1 MADAAIPYVSELLPG
16 SPPFAT
22 QIFSGKGRL
31 MRMVRVL
38 TSGAMR
44 VRSQLPADSYAL
56 VLDRHNGAGLH
67 RSEKDSVFVN
77 SQFAFIQSPLRIVEV
92 LTPADFD
99 VAFLRISR
107 DGVVQELQKMLGR
120 EARTDLVF
128 SPVCNMET
136 VAGERLR
143 NLCRNFSRLLC
154 STDQLAIRES
164 FSVQRVEADII
175 TLLLQAQPHNYTR
188 LLNRQSAAGD
198 WQLRTAEEYI
208 VAHAH
213 LSPSLGDICQAVG
226 VNARTLQHSFRKKRG
241 YTPLQFLYRIRM
253 DGVRSGLQNLDN
265 ATSVTNEAARW
276 GFLHFGRFAQEYR
289 ALFGELP
296 SETLRRSQKT

>member
-1 MADAAIPYVSELLPG
+1 M
-16 SPPFAT
+16 
-22 QIFSGKGRL
+22 RL
-31 MRMVRVL
+31 ARVV
-38 TSGAMR
+38 TSGTMR
-44 VRSQLPADSYAL
+44 VRSKLPADSYAL
-56 VLDRHNGAGLH
+56 VLDRRNGAGLH
-67 RSEKDSVFVN
+67 RSEKGSVVVN
-77 SQFAFIQSPLRIVEV
+77 SQFAFVQSPLRRVEV

-99 VAFLRISR
+99 VAFLRIAT
-107 DGVVQELQKMLGR
+107 DGVVQELQKMLER

-143 NLCRNFSRLLC
+143 ELCRNYSRVLC
-154 STDQLAIRES
+154 SLDLLAIRES
-164 FSVQRVEADII
+164 LSVQRLENDII

-188 LLNRQSAAGD
+188 LLNRHSAAGA

-226 VNARTLQHSFRKKRG
+226 INARTLQHSFRNKRG
-241 YTPLQFLYRIRM
+241 CTPLQFLYRVRM
-253 DGVRSGLQNLDN
+253 DGVRAGLQHPNGS
-265 ATSVTNEAARW
+265 TSVTNEAARW

-289 ALFGELP
+289 AMFGELP
-296 SETLRRSQKT
+296 SETLRRSRKL